1 MFGLSGKGTT
11 GAILMVIG
19 AAAFLPTIG
28 PAAGTTS
35 YVLAVAATAL
45 LTLGTY
51 FIGTDV
57 GGRPA

>member
-1 MFGLSGKGTT
+1 MFGLSGKGTI
-11 GAILMVIG
+11 GAVMMLIG
-19 AAAFLPTIG
+19 AAAFLPTLG

-35 YVLAVAATAL
+35 YVLAIAATAL

-51 FIGTDV
+51 YVGTDV